1 MPGLD
6 RRITVQRRVT
16 ETDDFGRPLPTVI
29 ETIASVWAQRHSAG
43 TVDTLLAGGVLVTE
57 SVSWTIRYR
66 EDVIAADLGALQ
78 ITDSSGVVWNPET
91 MIESDARR
99 RYIDISAVREVSPA

>member
-1 MPGLD
+1 MPALD

-29 ETIASVWAQRHSAG
+29 ETIASVWAQRRSAG
-43 TVDTLLAGGVLVTE
+43 TVDTLLEGGVLVTE

-66 EDVIAADLGALQ
+66 TDILEADLGALQ
-78 ITDSSGVVWNPET
+78 IIDASGQLWNPET
-91 MIESDARR
+91 IIESDARR
-99 RYIDISAVREVSPA
+99 RFIDISAVREVEA